1 VLDEATSS
9 IDTENEKTIL
19 EAMQTVLKGRT
30 SLVVAHRLSTIVNAD
45 KIVVLRNGVVVE
57 EGTHREL
64 LNAKGYY
71 FELYRNQFM
80 QELEQ
85 KLIQDI

>member
-1 VLDEATSS
+1 
-9 IDTENEKTIL
+9 
-19 EAMQTVLKGRT
+19 
-30 SLVVAHRLSTIVNAD
+30 
-45 KIVVLRNGVVVE
+45 VVLRNGVVVE